1 MRSLGV
7 LNAAAA
13 LNTREQRP
21 AKRVKVD
28 TVTVPAR
35 TKRPRKAKEAA
46 MEKMAKEAAT
56 EKTAKQEAEEEEK
69 KKEKEEEKKKEKEE
83 KKKEKEEKKKEK
95 EEKKKEKEEKKKEK
109 EEKKKE
115 KPALKAVLQQ
125 ARTEAAKEF
134 ATKAKEAS
142 ETAKRV
148 GEKVTRNQMKTL
160 CYLKMK
166 VAAATLGISDQTLMK
181 RYRGG
186 GFEFWP
192 CRTLHALELL
202 MATVA
207 ADESRGDER
216 QAILEQLRK
225 EKEII
230 QEGQKRKM
238 STFATSLQKV
248 YASLL
253 HDRN

>member
-69 KKEKEEEKKKEKEE
+69 KKEKEEE